1 MKSKTKRRLIGGE
14 KSRQTLE
21 TASFCVRI
29 NLFVEVPQTRQLIG
43 HPTQQKAQQ
52 LVHGARHNQPHKQE
66 QTTSVIHRIQKRE
79 EQWRVCTSAIISIIP
94 DYCTIRHN
102 FLQKKKREK
111 RTSLHT
117 VELENKSNTVLLLS
131 YATRS

>member
-52 LVHGARHNQPHKQE
+52 LVHGTINHTSKSKLPLSFIAFKNERSSGVCARLQSLVLF
-66 QTTSVIHRIQKRE
+66 QTTARFVITF
-79 EQWRVCTSAIISIIP
+79 C
-94 DYCTIRHN
+94 
-102 FLQKKKREK
+102 KKKRE
-111 RTSLHT
+111 RREHH
-117 VELENKSNTVLLLS
+117 
-131 YATRS
+131 YIQ